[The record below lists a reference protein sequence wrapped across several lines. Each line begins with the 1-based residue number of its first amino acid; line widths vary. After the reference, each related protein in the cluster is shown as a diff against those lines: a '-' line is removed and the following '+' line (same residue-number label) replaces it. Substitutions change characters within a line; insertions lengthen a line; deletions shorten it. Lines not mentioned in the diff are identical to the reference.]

1 MLECIQ
7 EPGEALFVPHGWG
20 HGVLNLE
27 TSIGAA
33 MELEP
38 KGDDDEDT
46 YYPPV

>member
-1 MLECIQ
+1 M
-7 EPGEALFVPHGWG
+7 FVPHGWG

-38 KGDDDEDT
+38 ISDGAEDV
-46 YYPPV
+46 YYPPA